1 MPPILPYGVPRVWQ
15 QLIRISSRSI
25 CKILP
30 RQEDTSLEIRPTV
43 QYFRP
48 GFNRNTLN
56 ACGTTILF
64 CLSYGGG
71 IPSNTFNLYRGASPR
86 LVLPGIMPRTAL

>member
-1 MPPILPYGVPRVWQ
+1 M
-15 QLIRISSRSI
+15 
-25 CKILP
+25 
-30 RQEDTSLEIRPTV
+30 RPTV

-71 IPSNTFNLYRGASPR
+71 IPSNTFNLYYDGK
-86 LVLPGIMPRTAL
+86 PGDCQDDQ